1 MLQWKI
7 EKKHVYGD
15 GDLEESELVRSKE
28 LYNAHLGGDFSSRIN
43 DCTVL
48 YNASKTISFC
58 SGHKMSIFLDASIM
72 LIQLR
77 TKQATTQLEL
87 QPGLKC

>member
-1 MLQWKI
+1 MFG
-7 EKKHVYGD
+7 KHVAM
-15 GDLEESELVRSKE
+15 ENRKE
-28 LYNAHLGGDFSSRIN
+28 TCLRGWRHLGGDFSSRIN